1 MHMAD
6 IAVVGGGASGLVA
19 SIEVARLGASVIIAE
34 RNTRLAKKIL
44 STGNGRCNITNRFVT
59 PDRYYGD
66 RAFASCVLSLEDLD
80 KTLNFFKSIG
90 LMCIEEADGKMYPR
104 SLQAATVSDLLR
116 EEAARLNINAMTDFQ
131 VKSIEKGKKFILS
144 DGNEKI
150 EAAKVILACGGKAA
164 PSMGTDGT
172 AYSLAERLGHR
183 KTALYP
189 SLVQLKAENPMKAL
203 KGVKQNCTV
212 TLFVDGKK
220 TRQEYG
226 EVLFTEYGISGPP
239 VFNLSGQAS
248 CAVETGKNTEVS
260 IDLADDIAYPD
271 LVCIIED
278 RLAKFPH
285 FTKENRLNGLL
296 HKKIGYEIVKIAN
309 SPREMASKIKDFR
322 TKITGTMGFKNAQV
336 TAGGIATAD
345 IDPET
350 CESKI
355 TKGLYITGEMLD
367 VDGDCGGFN
376 LQFAWST
383 GIIAGRSAAKEV
395 KNVFTE

>member
-1 MHMAD
+1 MNMAD

-19 SIEVARLGASVIIAE
+19 SIEAARRGASVIILE

-44 STGNGRCNITNRFVT
+44 STGNGRCNITNRYIA

-66 RAFASCVLSLEDLD
+66 RSFASCVLSLADINITLD
-80 KTLNFFKSIG
+80 FFESIG
-90 LMCIEEADGKMYPR
+90 ILCIEDIDGKMYPR

-116 EEAARLNINAMTDFQ
+116 EETARLNIKVLTDFQ
-131 VKSIEKGKKFILS
+131 VKSIGKGKKFFLS
-144 DGNEKI
+144 NANEKI
-150 EAAKVILACGGKAA
+150 EATKVILACGGKAA
-164 PSMGTDGT
+164 PTMGTDGT
-172 AYSLAERLGHR
+172 SYSLAEELGHR

-189 SLVQLKAENPMKAL
+189 SLVQLKTENPMKAL

-212 TLFVDGKK
+212 TLFLDGRK
-220 TRQEYG
+220 TRQENG

-248 CAVETGKNTEVS
+248 CAVEAGKNTEVS
-260 IDLADDIAYPD
+260 LDLAEDISFPD
-271 LVCIIED
+271 LVNLIED
-278 RLAKFPH
+278 RLKMFPH

-296 HKKIGYEIVKIAN
+296 HKKVGYEIVKIAH
-309 SPREMASKIKDFR
+309 SPREMALMIKDFR
-322 TKITGTMGFKNAQV
+322 TKITGTTGFKNAQV
-336 TAGGIATAD
+336 TAGGIVTSE
-345 IDPET
+345 INPET
-350 CESKI
+350 CESKK

-383 GIIAGRSAAKEV
+383 GIIAGRNAAEEV
-395 KNVFTE
+395 KNVFTQ